1 MQKNV
6 LIAGGSGLVG
16 KRLSEL
22 LSQKGYSVSWLSRT
36 KNRDAKYPAYEWDLE
51 KGFIEDEAIQKADYV
66 INLSG
71 VPIADKPWTAKR
83 KQEIITSRTESIRLL
98 NLYFKKIKFPEVY
111 CSATA
116 VGYYGHAGN
125 LLVDETTPPGQK
137 GFLPE
142 SCILWEEAFRE
153 VKEPGLRTVALRVG
167 IVLSDKGGALEKL
180 AMPFKFF
187 MGNWLGSGHQWY
199 SWIHIDD
206 LCRMFIH
213 AIENDNI
220 QGIYN
225 AVAPNPVTNKDLTY
239 TLKKVIGKPAIMMPV
254 PEFALRIGMGEM
266 ADMVLDSAKISSKKI
281 ENTGFY
287 FLYPDLEQ
295 ALQDLIA

>member
-22 LSQKGYSVSWLSRT
+22 LSQKGYSVNWLSRT
-36 KNRDAKYPAYEWDLE
+36 KNSAAKYPAYEWDLE

-71 VPIADKPWTAKR
+71 ASIADKPWTAKR
-83 KQEIITSRTESIRLL
+83 KQEIIASRTESIRLL
-98 NLYFKKIKFPEVY
+98 NRYFKKIKFPEVY

-116 VGYYGHAGN
+116 VGYYGNAGN
-125 LLVDETTPPGQK
+125 QLVDETTPPGQE

-142 SCILWEEAFRE
+142 SCILWEEAFHE
-153 VKEPGLRTVALRVG
+153 VKEPGLRTVALRLG

-187 MGNWLGSGHQWY
+187 MGNWLGSGDQWY

-213 AIENDNI
+213 ALENDNI

-225 AVAPNPVTNKDLTY
+225 AVAPNPVTNKALTY

-281 ENTGFY
+281 EKTGFD

-295 ALQDLIA
+295 ALQDLIT